1 MPDGDRAV
9 CSISVIDNVTRIT
22 VQSLEFNTD
31 ELNMSVGASAELI
44 PIINPKDVFN
54 NGMLNSNLT
63 WSSTNESVASVS
75 DGKITAKS
83 KGTAVI
89 KEKGKEL
96 ENEQSVQFFSR
107 SGSAA
112 GRGLKRSSR

>member
-1 MPDGDRAV
+1 MRNCLTATERYARF
-9 CSISVIDNVTRIT
+9 SVIDNVTRIT

-75 DGKITAKS
+75 DGRIC
-83 KGTAVI
+83 
-89 KEKGKEL
+89 KE
-96 ENEQSVQFFSR
+96 
-107 SGSAA
+107 
-112 GRGLKRSSR
+112 